1 MYLFNRSHI
10 MYDRV
15 KHEPK
20 LFKASN
26 RMEALVWV
34 ARKNKFSDLP
44 LLARFIENRKPIII
58 DRLEANDPALEQ
70 IEKNM
75 LTDLEMLRLGISV
88 GAIKEVH
95 LEKFISKS
103 DDYVYSLV
111 PIELEATD

>member
-1 MYLFNRSHI
+1 
-10 MYDRV
+10 
-15 KHEPK
+15 
-20 LFKASN
+20 
-26 RMEALVWV
+26 MEALVWV